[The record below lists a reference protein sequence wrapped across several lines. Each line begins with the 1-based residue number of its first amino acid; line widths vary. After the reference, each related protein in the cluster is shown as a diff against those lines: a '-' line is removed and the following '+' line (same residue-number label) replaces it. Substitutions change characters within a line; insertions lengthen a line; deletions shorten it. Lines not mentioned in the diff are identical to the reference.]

1 MAQSVPSLTLL
12 LSSATSCSVNH
23 GKGVKS
29 GWSPPNGLHLYPPRF
44 QLLIHNAQG
53 MKGKGAN
60 SWGTY
65 FFFCIFG
72 FIETGVSLCS
82 SGCPRT
88 HYVYQ
93 AGLDLTGVGIKGTLE
108 PALSL
113 CSNVVFSI
121 CVYVCICARGQK
133 GASHAPLWS

>member
-1 MAQSVPSLTLL
+1 MEPVSRVGVGCMPHPRWVDLGQEKLQPGTSGHFAEDWLS
-12 LSSATSCSVNH
+12 LSSSDC
-23 GKGVKS
+23 
-29 GWSPPNGLHLYPPRF
+29 L
-44 QLLIHNAQG
+44 
-53 MKGKGAN
+53 
-60 SWGTY
+60 
-65 FFFCIFG
+65 
-72 FIETGVSLCS
+72 
-82 SGCPRT
+82 RT

-113 CSNVVFSI
+113 HSNVVFSI